1 MTTTKQPKL
10 TRAALNDLPQR
21 SLHRA
26 RNATKAD
33 VYAIDWSQEN
43 QPFVVK
49 DLNRCALWFRTLA
62 GRALL
67 RREARALRALH
78 DLDSVPRLESWID
91 ADAFAMEWRAG
102 EKLSECAAHRITP
115 QILDAIAALLAQVH
129 ARGVTHGDLH
139 AHNILLD
146 ESGALCLIDWATA
159 GVFGLKRSRAKQWTF
174 EEWRALD
181 ERALA
186 KLRAL
191 HAPQT
196 LNARERD
203 LLVNGGSRAY
213 RAVKAGRRRLDK
225 LRGKKSGERAQILQK
240 YGAGK
245 DK

>member
-1 MTTTKQPKL
+1 MIERKL
-10 TRAALNDLPQR
+10 TRAVLEQLPQR

-33 VYAIDWSQEN
+33 VYAVAWPHEKH
-43 QPFVVK
+43 PVVVK
-49 DLNRCALWFRTLA
+49 DMRRCALWFRVLA
-62 GRALL
+62 GRAFL
-67 RREARALRALH
+67 RREMSALRLLA
-78 DLDSVPRLESWID
+78 DLASVPDLESRID
-91 ADAFAMEWRAG
+91 ADAFAMQWHNG
-102 EKLSECAAHRITP
+102 EKLSECDSARITP
-115 QILDAIAALLAQVH
+115 QVLDEIAALLGEVH

-146 ESGALCLIDWATA
+146 SSGQLCLIDWATA
-159 GVFGLKRSRAKQWTF
+159 CVFGNRRTRVKNWTF

-196 LNARERD
+196 LNERERD

-213 RAVKAGRRRLDK
+213 RAVKASRRRLDK
-225 LRGKKSGERAQILQK
+225 LRGKKSGKRAQILQK
-240 YGAGK
+240 YGAKK
-245 DK
+245 DE

>member
-1 MTTTKQPKL
+1 MKSPKL
-10 TRAALNDLPQR
+10 TRAVLNNLPQR

-26 RNATKAD
+26 RNSSKAD
-33 VYAIDWSQEN
+33 VYAIDWPPEN
-43 QPFVVK
+43 RIVVK
-49 DLNRCALWFRTLA
+49 DLRRCALWFRVLA
-62 GRALL
+62 GRAFL
-67 RREARALRALH
+67 RREARALRVLA
-78 DLDSVPRLESWID
+78 DLKSVPRVEHRLD
-91 ADAFAMEWRAG
+91 ADAFAMSWHAG
-102 EKLSECAAHRITP
+102 EKLSECNSERITP
-115 QILDAIAALLAQVH
+115 QILDEIAALLGEVH

-146 ESGALCLIDWATA
+146 ESGGLCLIDWATA
-159 GVFGLKRSRAKQWTF
+159 CVFGSRRAIIKNWTF

-225 LRGKKSGERAQILQK
+225 LRGKKRGAHAQILADF
-240 YGAGK
+240 GMEK
-245 DK
+245 DN

>member
-1 MTTTKQPKL
+1 MTAQKL
-10 TRAALNDLPQR
+10 TRAVLEQLPQR

-33 VYAIDWSQEN
+33 VYAIDWPQEN
-43 QPFVVK
+43 QPLVVK
-49 DLNRCALWFRTLA
+49 DMQRCALWFRALA
-62 GRALL
+62 GREFL
-67 RREARALRALH
+67 RREMRALRVLSALE
-78 DLDSVPRLESWID
+78 SVPRLEHPID
-91 ADAFAMEWRAG
+91 ADAFAMQWRAG
-102 EKLSECAAHRITP
+102 HKLSECDEKRITP
-115 QILDAIAALLAQVH
+115 QILDEIAALLAQVH
-129 ARGVTHGDLH
+129 ERGVTHGDLH
-139 AHNILLD
+139 AHNILFD
-146 ESGALCLIDWATA
+146 EQGNLCLIDWATA
-159 GVFGLKRSRAKQWTF
+159 CVFGSRRAKFKNWTF

-196 LNARERD
+196 LNERERD

-225 LRGKKSGERAQILQK
+225 LRGKKSGSNAQILQE
-240 YGAGK
+240 YGTRQ